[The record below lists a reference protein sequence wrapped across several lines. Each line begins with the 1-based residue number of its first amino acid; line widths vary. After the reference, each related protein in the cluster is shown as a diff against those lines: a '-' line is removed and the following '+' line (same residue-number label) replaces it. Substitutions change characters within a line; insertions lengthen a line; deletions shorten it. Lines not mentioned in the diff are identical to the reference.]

1 MSDNLGLIFCVGII
15 ITALALMG
23 VLVVANVKENDRLIM
38 QCMDDGRKE
47 YECRAMLRDQSP
59 TVIPMPV
66 YVR

>member
-23 VLVVANVKENDRLIM
+23 VLIVANGKENDRLIM

-59 TVIPMPV
+59 TVIPIPV

>member
-23 VLVVANVKENDRLIM
+23 VLVVANGKENDRLIM

-59 TVIPMPV
+59 TVIPIPV